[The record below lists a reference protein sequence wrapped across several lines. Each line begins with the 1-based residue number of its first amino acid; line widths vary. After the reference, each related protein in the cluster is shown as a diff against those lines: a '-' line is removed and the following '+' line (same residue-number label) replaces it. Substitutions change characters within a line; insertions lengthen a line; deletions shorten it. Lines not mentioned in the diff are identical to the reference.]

1 MNTLELIERKLGRRL
16 AAADRG
22 RISNL
27 NEVPA
32 AIVEQARAL
41 GSSLLAETL
50 LAYFTRRECHPFLKR
65 YLQEVIFGDASPR
78 TWRRGR
84 ILVPSLSLEEQL
96 CRETDEILAP
106 IGKEFRVRII
116 PRLEAWQAGVSWV
129 GAPAKPEPNA
139 DYRSTVPDGAAS
151 LGTAGTEPVAEPY
164 VALRRWIAGRLASEL
179 HASGESRIVTDFSE
193 LSVGLPAPDRWS
205 KDALIAAHALLRE
218 FRELVPSEGE
228 IPGFRGPDTWY
239 HGEA

>member
-16 AAADRG
+16 LPADRG

-32 AIVEQARAL
+32 VMVEQARAL
-41 GSSLLAETL
+41 GSVLLAESLLAYITS
-50 LAYFTRRECHPFLKR
+50 TECHPFLKR
-65 YLQEVIFGDASPR
+65 YVQDVIFGKASPQ

-96 CRETDEILAP
+96 CRETTEILAP
-106 IGKEFRVRII
+106 IGREFRVRII

-129 GAPAKPEPNA
+129 GAPAKPDPNA
-139 DYRSTVPDGAAS
+139 DYRSPVPDGAAS

-179 HASGESRIVTDFSE
+179 HASGRIGSVTDISE
-193 LSVGLPAPDRWS
+193 LAAGLPPPDRWS
-205 KDALIAAHALLRE
+205 RDALIAARALLRE
-218 FRELVPSEGE
+218 FRELVPSEAE
-228 IPGFRGPDTWY
+228 IPGFRGPDIWY
-239 HGEA
+239 HGEP